1 MTRFRLSPSSA
12 RWTLLLVGMI
22 LSGCGAQLAY
32 REGENLRKEGHAAEA
47 LKRYEDALRQ
57 EPDSAR
63 YRLAVV
69 NARAAVNGQGAP
81 DAGQPSSPAKGSTA
95 PKTKPNDDAS
105 RHQAW
110 VTTAKTHL
118 AKGETSKA
126 KALLRN
132 VLIED
137 PKHSEASRMQQDLEQ
152 VEIDKQGAGQDAL
165 AAAFQKPITIEFKDA
180 TLKSVFEVLSRSAG
194 INFIFDREVKLDQKI
209 TVFLRNTTIESAIK
223 LTLKTNQLEHRL
235 LDGNT
240 VFVYPNT
247 QVKVRE
253 YQPLTVRVFYLANA
267 EAKTVAATLKTILK
281 TRDLVT
287 DDKLNMLIMRD
298 TPEAIHLA
306 EKLIEAHDVA
316 EPEVML
322 EVEVLEVSRKRVQ
335 ELGIRWPEQLS
346 LTPIGSQSDNL
357 TLADLWSVARDRTGR
372 TVGAAV
378 GSMSIN
384 ARVVDSDG
392 EILANPRIRV
402 RNRQKAKIL
411 IGDRVPNITS
421 TSTSTGFVAESISY
435 VDVGLK
441 LDVEPVVYV
450 DGDVA
455 INVALEVSTIVDQ
468 LKTPAGSVA
477 YRIGTRSAQ
486 TVLRLKDGENQV
498 LAGLLSNEERTS
510 GNRVPGLG
518 ELPVTNRLFGSQLDD
533 TNKTEIVLSITPRI
547 LRNVRK
553 PGARTLEFES
563 GTESA
568 IGGAGLSITGTPGA
582 QSSVGPGRPSTPLAG
597 SSSATPAGTS
607 SSSPARDAQPR
618 SPSAQTDSPAP
629 AGVTGSADLRLQGP
643 NEASKGSTMTVQLL
657 MQSGDPVVSLP
668 MSIGFD
674 PKAIQVL
681 SVTEGDFL
689 QSGGQSSFAHRIDP
703 SGQVLITSTSTS
715 PTGATG
721 PGVVA
726 TMTLRLLDTSPPQ
739 TTVRVTS
746 AAPVGL
752 QGKSID
758 LASPGPMVI
767 MVSP

>member
-1 MTRFRLSPSSA
+1 MTRLRLGLSLA

-22 LSGCGAQLAY
+22 LSGCAAQMAY
-32 REGENLRKEGHAAEA
+32 RDGENLRKEGQAVEA
-47 LKRYEDALRQ
+47 LKRYEDAMRQ

-69 NARAAVNGQGAP
+69 NARAAVTGPKAAVTSQA
-81 DAGQPSSPAKGSTA
+81 ASPATVGATSQTR
-95 PKTKPNDDAS
+95 PNDDAT
-105 RHQAW
+105 RHQTRVA
-110 VTTAKTHL
+110 A
-118 AKGETSKA
+118 A
-126 KALLRN
+126 
-132 VLIED
+132 
-137 PKHSEASRMQQDLEQ
+137 
-152 VEIDKQGAGQDAL
+152 QDAL
-165 AAAFQKPITIEFKDA
+165 DATFQKPINIEFKDA
-180 TLKSVFEVLSRSAG
+180 PLKSVFEVISRSAG
-194 INFIFDREVKLDQKI
+194 INFIFDREVKLDQKVTI
-209 TVFLRNTTIESAIK
+209 FLRNTSIESAVK
-223 LTLKTNQLEHRL
+223 LTLNIHQLAHRN

-247 QVKVRE
+247 QVKIRE

-298 TPEAIHLA
+298 TPEAIGLA

-316 EPEVML
+316 QPEVML
-322 EVEVLEVSRKRVQ
+322 EVEVLEVNRKRVQ
-335 ELGIRWPEQLS
+335 ELGIRWPDQLS
-346 LTPIGSQSDNL
+346 LAPIGAQSDNL

-378 GSMSIN
+378 GSMNIN
-384 ARVVDSDG
+384 ARVVDADG

-402 RNRQKAKIL
+402 HNRQKAKIL

-441 LDVEPVVYV
+441 LDVEPIVYV
-450 DGDVA
+450 NGEVA
-455 INVALEVSTIVDQ
+455 IDVALEVSTIVDQ
-468 LKTPAGSVA
+468 LKTQAGSIA

-486 TVLRLKDGENQV
+486 TVLRLKDGETQV

-518 ELPVTNRLFGSQLDD
+518 ELPVANKLFGSQLDD
-533 TNKTEIVLSITPRI
+533 ANKTEIVLAITPRI
-547 LRNVRK
+547 LRNIHK
-553 PGARTLEFES
+553 PGASSLEFDS

-568 IGGAGLSITGTPGA
+568 IGGAGLSISGTPGA
-582 QSSVGPGRPSTPLAG
+582 QSSVGPGRPSTPP
-597 SSSATPAGTS
+597 PAGTS
-607 SSSPARDAQPR
+607 GSTPAGASSTTPAATTNSTPARDAEPR
-618 SPSAQTDSPAP
+618 SPSTQTDGPAP
-629 AGVTGSADLRLQGP
+629 AGVPGSADMRLQGP
-643 NEASKGSTMTVQLL
+643 NEARRGENMTVQLL

-703 SGQVLITSTSTS
+703 SGQVLITATS

-739 TTVRVTS
+739 TTVRVT
-746 AAPVGL
+746 AAGPVGL
-752 QGKSID
+752 QGKGID
-758 LASPGPMVI
+758 LASPGPLIIKVG
-767 MVSP
+767 P

>member
-1 MTRFRLSPSSA
+1 MTRFRQRLSSA
-12 RWTLLLVGMI
+12 RWTLLLAAAL
-22 LSGCGAQLAY
+22 LSGCAAQLAY
-32 REGENLRKEGHAAEA
+32 REGESLKKEGNAVEA
-47 LKRYEDALRQ
+47 LKRYEEALRH

-69 NARAAVNGQGAP
+69 NARAAVNSQGK
-81 DAGQPSSPAKGSTA
+81 AGATQIATPAKGGVA
-95 PKTKPNDDAS
+95 PTPVPTPLPDEEATRHKTWIA
-105 RHQAW
+105 A
-110 VTTAKTHL
+110 AKTHL
-118 AKGETSKA
+118 SKGDISKA
-126 KALLRN
+126 KTLLRN

-137 PKHSEASRMQQDLEQ
+137 PKNSEASRMQDGIEQ
-152 VEIDKQGAGQDAL
+152 SEIDKQGSGQDAL
-165 AAAFQKPITIEFKDA
+165 AAAFQKPITIEFKDSP
-180 TLKSVFEVLSRSAG
+180 LKSVFEVFSRSAG
-194 INFIFDREVKLDQKI
+194 INFIFDREVKLDPKV
-209 TVFLRNTTIESAIK
+209 TVFLRNTTIESAVK
-223 LTLKTNQLEHRL
+223 LILKTNQLEYRL

-247 QVKVRE
+247 QAKVRE

-267 EAKTVAATLKTILK
+267 EAKVVAASLKAILK

-287 DDKLNMLIMRD
+287 DDKLNMLILRD
-298 TPEAIHLA
+298 TPEAIRLA
-306 EKLIEAHDVA
+306 EKLVDAHDVA

-322 EVEVLEVSRKRVQ
+322 EVEVLEVNRKRVQ

-346 LTPIGSQSDNL
+346 LTPIGAEADNL

-378 GSMSIN
+378 GSMSLN

-421 TSTSTGFVAESISY
+421 TSSATGFVAESISY

-450 DGDVA
+450 DGEVS
-455 INVALEVSTIVDQ
+455 ITVALEVSTIVDQ

-518 ELPVTNRLFGSQLDD
+518 ELPITNRLFGSQLDD
-533 TNKTEIVLSITPRI
+533 ANKTEIVLSITPRI

-553 PGARTLEFES
+553 PGVRTLEFDS
-563 GTESA
+563 GTEGA
-568 IGGAGLSITGTPGA
+568 IGGAGLSITGAPGTQQTSAGSGRISAPASSRSTGA
-582 QSSVGPGRPSTPLAG
+582 QNREAGTQTPSGQTG
-597 SSSATPAGTS
+597 SSDTPAGEPGS
-607 SSSPARDAQPR
+607 
-618 SPSAQTDSPAP
+618 
-629 AGVTGSADLRLQGP
+629 TGMRWQGP
-643 NEASKGSTMTVQLL
+643 VEGRRGDTMSVQLL
-657 MQSGDPVVSLP
+657 MQSEDAVVSLP

-674 PKAIQVL
+674 PKAMQIL
-681 SVTEGDFL
+681 SVTEGNFL
-689 QSGGQSSFAHRIDP
+689 KRAGQSSFAQRIDP
-703 SGQVLITSTSTS
+703 SGQILITSTSSS

-726 TMTLRLLDTSPPQ
+726 TVNLRLLDTASSE
-739 TTVRVTS
+739 TSLRVTS

-752 QGKSID
+752 QGKRID
-758 LASPGPMVI
+758 LAAPGPMVI
-767 MVSP
+767 RVSP

>member
-1 MTRFRLSPSSA
+1 MNRFRQRLFSA
-12 RWTLLLVGMI
+12 RWTLLLAGAL
-22 LSGCGAQLAY
+22 LSGCAAQLAY
-32 REGENLRKEGHAAEA
+32 REGESLKKEGHAVEA
-47 LKRYEDALRQ
+47 LKKFEEALRH

-69 NARAAVNGQGAP
+69 NARAAVLGQGKVQAT
-81 DAGQPSSPAKGSTA
+81 QSVNPAKEGAA
-95 PKTKPNDDAS
+95 PGPAPAPPLDEEAT
-105 RHQAW
+105 RHKGWIA
-110 VTTAKTHL
+110 TAKTHL
-118 AKGETSKA
+118 SKGDTSKA
-126 KALLRN
+126 KKLLRN
-132 VLIED
+132 VLIEN
-137 PKHSEASRMQQDLEQ
+137 PNHAEASRLLEGIEQ
-152 VEIDKQGAGQDAL
+152 SEVDKQGSGQDAL
-165 AAAFQKPITIEFKDA
+165 AAAFQKPITVEFKDSP
-180 TLKSVFEVLSRSAG
+180 LKSVFEVFSRSSG
-194 INFIFDREVKLDQKI
+194 INFIFDREVKLDPKVTI
-209 TVFLRNTTIESAIK
+209 FLRNTTIESAVK
-223 LTLKTNQLEHRL
+223 LVLKTNQLEYRL

-247 QVKVRE
+247 QAKLRE

-267 EAKTVAATLKTILK
+267 EAKAVASSLKTILK

-287 DDKLNMLIMRD
+287 DDKLNMLILRD
-298 TPEAIHLA
+298 TPEAIRLA
-306 EKLIEAHDVA
+306 EKLVEAHDVA

-322 EVEVLEVSRKRVQ
+322 EVEILEVNRKRVQ

-346 LTPIGSQSDNL
+346 LTPLGAEADKL

-378 GSMSIN
+378 GSTNIN

-402 RNRQKAKIL
+402 RNRQKAKVL

-421 TSTSTGFVAESISY
+421 TSSSTGFVAESISY

-450 DGDVA
+450 NEEVS

-518 ELPVTNRLFGSQLDD
+518 ELPITNRLFGSQLDD
-533 TNKTEIVLSITPRI
+533 ANKTEIVLSITPRI

-553 PGARTLEFES
+553 PGVRTLEFDS
-563 GTESA
+563 GTDGS
-568 IGGAGLSITGTPGA
+568 IGGAGLSITSTPGSQPA
-582 QSSVGPGRPSTPLAG
+582 AVGSGRSAEPAPSG
-597 SSSATPAGTS
+597 STGTS
-607 SSSPARDAQPR
+607 NRGAGPQTQSDQPGSPGTA
-618 SPSAQTDSPAP
+618 
-629 AGVTGSADLRLQGP
+629 TGMP
-643 NEASKGSTMTVQLL
+643 GSTGMRWLGPTEGRRGDAISVQLL
-657 MQSGDPVVSLP
+657 MQSEDPVVSLP

-674 PKAIQVL
+674 PKAVQIL
-681 SVTEGDFL
+681 SVTEGNFL
-689 QSGGQSSFAHRIDP
+689 KQAGQSSFAQRVDP
-703 SGQVLITSTSTS
+703 AGQILITSTSTS
-715 PTGATG
+715 PAGALG
-721 PGVVA
+721 PGVIA
-726 TMTLRLLDTSPPQ
+726 TVHLRLLDTAPQ
-739 TTVRVTS
+739 ETSLRVTS

-752 QGKSID
+752 QGKHID
-758 LASPGPMVI
+758 LAAPGPMTIRVG
-767 MVSP
+767 P

>member
-1 MTRFRLSPSSA
+1 MTRFRPGLSLA
-12 RWTLLLVGMI
+12 RWPLLLMGMI
-22 LSGCGAQLAY
+22 LSGCAAQMAY
-32 REGENLRKEGHAAEA
+32 RDGENLRKEGQAVEA
-47 LKRYEDALRQ
+47 LKRYEDASRQ

-69 NARAAVNGQGAP
+69 NARAAVNGPGAA
-81 DAGQPSSPAKGSTA
+81 AGTSQPTNSATGGATPQ
-95 PKTKPNDDAS
+95 TKPNDEAT
-105 RHQAW
+105 RHQ
-110 VTTAKTHL
+110 
-118 AKGETSKA
+118 TSVA
-126 KALLRN
+126 A
-132 VLIED
+132 
-137 PKHSEASRMQQDLEQ
+137 A
-152 VEIDKQGAGQDAL
+152 QDAL
-165 AAAFQKPITIEFKDA
+165 AAAFQKPINLEFKDA
-180 TLKSVFEVLSRSAG
+180 PLKSVFEVLSRSAG
-194 INFIFDREVKLDQKI
+194 INFIFDREVKLDQKV
-209 TVFLRNTTIESAIK
+209 TVFLRNTNIESAVK
-223 LTLKTNQLEHRL
+223 LILNIHQLGHRI

-247 QVKVRE
+247 PAKVRE

-267 EAKTVAATLKTILK
+267 EAKTVAASLKTILK

-298 TPEAIHLA
+298 TPEAIRLA

-322 EVEVLEVSRKRVQ
+322 EVEVLEVNRKRVQ

-346 LTPIGSQSDNL
+346 LTPIGAQSDNL

-378 GSMSIN
+378 GSMNIN

-455 INVALEVSTIVDQ
+455 INVALEVSSIVDQ
-468 LKTPAGSVA
+468 LKTQAGSVA

-486 TVLRLKDGENQV
+486 TVLRLKDGETQV

-533 TNKTEIVLSITPRI
+533 ANKTEIVLSITPRI
-547 LRNVRK
+547 LRNLRK
-553 PGARTLEFES
+553 PGAHTLEFES

-568 IGGAGLSITGTPGA
+568 IGGAGLSTAATPGA
-582 QSSVGPGRPSTPLAG
+582 QPSVDPGRL
-597 SSSATPAGTS
+597 SAPATGTRRSTPAGTGS
-607 SSSPARDAQPR
+607 NTPARDDAEPR
-618 SPSAQTDSPAP
+618 SPSAQTDSPVP
-629 AGVTGSADLRLQGP
+629 AGLPGSADMRLQGP
-643 NEASKGSTMTVQLL
+643 NEARKGDTLTVQLL

-689 QSGGQSSFAHRIDP
+689 QGSGQSSFAHRIDP
-703 SGQVLITSTSTS
+703 TGQVLMTVTS

-739 TTVRVTS
+739 TTVRVTA

-752 QGKSID
+752 QGKGID
-758 LASPGPMVI
+758 LASPGPLVI
-767 MVSP
+767 KVGP